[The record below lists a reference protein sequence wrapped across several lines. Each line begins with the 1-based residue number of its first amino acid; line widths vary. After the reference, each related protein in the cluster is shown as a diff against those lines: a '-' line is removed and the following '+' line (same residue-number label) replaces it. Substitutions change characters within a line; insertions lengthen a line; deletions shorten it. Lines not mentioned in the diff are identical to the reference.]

1 MPSGLLQRLSMS
13 IASVPPAP
21 VVRASLAELVYDR
34 LLDGILSG
42 TLSCGTHL
50 NVADI
55 GRELQVSPSPVRE
68 ALLRLAT
75 EGLVAN
81 NTNRRATVIGFS
93 EAEVA
98 DIFQVRELL
107 EAGAARL
114 AAARVTDAAVAGMR
128 EAADRCAALADDPAR
143 KKEMLDLDNRFHLL
157 VAEAAGNGALV
168 EEIVRISRRIRV
180 MQWLRL
186 QPAAMR
192 TGHAEH
198 LAVVAA
204 LERRD
209 ADGAAAAMT
218 RHIRAALAHL
228 RDGLHLDKK

>member
-1 MPSGLLQRLSMS
+1 MN
-13 IASVPPAP
+13 IVSVAP
-21 VVRASLAELVYDR
+21 VVRASLADLVHDR

-42 TLSCGTHL
+42 RLRGGTHL

-55 GRELQVSPSPVRE
+55 ARELQVSPSPVRE

-81 NTNRRATVIGFS
+81 NTNRRATVIRFS
-93 EAEVA
+93 ARDVAE
-98 DIFQVRELL
+98 IFQVRTLL

-114 AAARVTDAAVAGMR
+114 AAARVADAGVEAMR
-128 EAADRCAALADDPAR
+128 EAADHCAALAADPSR

-157 VAEAAGNGALV
+157 VAEASGNRALT
-168 EEIVRISRRIRV
+168 EEIVRVGRRVRI

-186 QPAAMR
+186 NHAVMR
-192 TGHAEH
+192 SGHAEH
-198 LAVVAA
+198 LDVVAA

-209 ADGAAAAMT
+209 AAGAAEAMA
-218 RHIRAALAHL
+218 RHLHAALAHL
-228 RDGLHLDKK
+228 LAGLAPPVGAE